1 MRVEVLERPFEP
13 KPVVLCAGIAVL
25 DFIFRVER
33 FPTTDTK
40 APMLEFLTTGG
51 GCAANAAIAIARLG
65 GSARFAGPLG
75 ADEHGARVLEGLAH
89 AGVDTVGAV
98 RLAGAATCVS
108 GIFLDRDGERL
119 LTTRRDDALAST
131 RPDAPERMLHGVD
144 ALLVDNHFPRF
155 VVAICEAARVRG
167 VPIVLDVDKPA
178 ASHDALFG
186 LATHAIFSAE
196 ALRATTGLEDLAAGL
211 ARACEMCRGFVA
223 VTDGGNGALWRAGDA
238 AGHALAFAVEAADT
252 LAAGDVFH
260 GAFALALAEGRAE
273 REALAFASV
282 AAGLKCTRFGGIVG
296 TPQRAEVERLLE
308 KKPQH

>member
-1 MRVEVLERPFEP
+1 VI
-13 KPVVLCAGIAVL
+13 LCAGIAVL

-33 FPTTDTK
+33 FPTADAK
-40 APMLEFLTTGG
+40 VPMLEFLITGG
-51 GCAANAAIAIARLG
+51 GCAANAAIAIALLG
-65 GSARFAGPLG
+65 GSARFSGPLG
-75 ADEHGARVLEGLAH
+75 ADAHGARVLEGLAH
-89 AGVDTVGAV
+89 AGVDTAGAV
-98 RLAGAATCVS
+98 RVAEAATCVS

-144 ALLVDNHFPRF
+144 ALLVDNHFPHF
-155 VVAICEAARVRG
+155 VVAICEAARVRD

-186 LATHAIFSAE
+186 LATHTIFSAE

-238 AGHALAFAVEAADT
+238 AGHAPALAVEVADT

-260 GAFALALAEGRAE
+260 GAFALALAEGRGD
-273 REALAFASV
+273 RDALAFASV

-296 TPQRAEVERLLE
+296 TPQRAEVDRLLE
-308 KKPQH
+308 KKPQY

>member
-1 MRVEVLERPFEP
+1 MHVSSY

-75 ADEHGARVLEGLAH
+75 ADEHGVRVLEGLGH
-89 AGVDTVGAV
+89 AGVDTAGAV

-119 LTTRRDDALAST
+119 LTTRRDDALASA
-131 RPDAPERMLHGVD
+131 RPQAPERMLSGVD
-144 ALLVDNHFPRF
+144 ALLVDNHFPHF
-155 VVAICEAARVRG
+155 VIAICEAARVRG
-167 VPIVLDVDKPA
+167 IPIVLDVDKPT
-178 ASHDALFG
+178 ASHDVLFG

-211 ARACEMCRGFVA
+211 AHACEMCRGFVA

-238 AGHALAFAVEAADT
+238 VEHAPAFAVEVADT

-273 REALAFASV
+273 REALAFASA

-296 TPQRAEVERLLE
+296 TPQRAEVDQLLE
-308 KKPQH
+308 KKPRY